1 MKNVQQFQN
10 PVDLKTFMKYN
21 RRREEWS
28 MDKFLNV
35 PPYEINREVEHRVK
49 KVSKNLSSGFIPGH
63 VEVKIG
69 RAMTSFGRYKK
80 GDLFRLDG
88 NTRAEVWTKFPNLIP
103 PVNLDV
109 TIYDF
114 HSKEEADK
122 SYYSID
128 SYESVETS
136 SDKMT
141 GLLRE
146 MDYNAL
152 TDTVKKGRF
161 KSILNLA
168 CRYGYDHDNLD
179 KNGRPLYLQTADIKD
194 QLRFFKNELFA
205 LDNMGKSLDGKN
217 NPKISMNVV
226 ASFLMIGKK
235 YGINNPRFIELVN
248 NYINEITEINDSSD
262 VDGVHYVL
270 TTLYTKNKNIWKYN
284 GYSSYAKGLTPVIC
298 EILFAFDCFMNHQN
312 LPKTKKILSDSKL
325 FSFWQNY
332 NG

>member
-1 MKNVQQFQN
+1 MKIVQQFQN
-10 PVDLKTFMKYN
+10 SVDLKTYTKYN

-28 MDKFLNV
+28 VDKFLNV
-35 PPYEINREVEHRVK
+35 PPYEMNREVEHRVK
-49 KVSKNLSSGFIPGH
+49 KVSKNLASGFIPGH
-63 VEVKIG
+63 VEVKVG

-88 NTRAEVWTKFPNLIP
+88 NTRAEVWVKYPNLIP

-114 HSKEEADK
+114 YTKEEADK
-122 SYYSID
+122 TYYSID

-146 MDYNAL
+146 MDYVAV
-152 TDTVKKGRF
+152 TDMIKKGKF
-161 KSILNLA
+161 KSTLALA

-179 KNGRPLYLQTADIKD
+179 KNGRPLYLQTASEKE
-194 QLRFFKNELFA
+194 QLRYFKNELFA
-205 LDNMGKSLDGKN
+205 LDEMNNALDSKN
-217 NPKISMNVV
+217 NRKLSMNVT
-226 ASFLMIGKK
+226 ASFLMVAKR
-235 YGINNPRFIELVN
+235 YNVNNPRFRELVN
-248 NYINEITEINDSSD
+248 NYINEITETNDSTE

-270 TTLYTKNKNIWKYN
+270 NTLYPKNKNVWKYN
-284 GYSSYAKGLTPVIC
+284 GYSSYSKGVTPVIC

-312 LPKTKKILSDSKL
+312 LPKTKKPLSDSKL
-325 FSFWQNY
+325 YSFWQNY